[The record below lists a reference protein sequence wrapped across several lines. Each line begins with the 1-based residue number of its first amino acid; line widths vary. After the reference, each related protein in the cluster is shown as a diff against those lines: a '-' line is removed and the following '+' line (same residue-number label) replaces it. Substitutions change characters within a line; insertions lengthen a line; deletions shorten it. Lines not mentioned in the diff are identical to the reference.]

1 MVVLTGN
8 ISSLSGVHVARADS
22 SELNGDDESTESVT
36 NSSFYSKIYLLW
48 DPEKVSGGN
57 LLVLEIYSGLH
68 AVLQSRKISSW
79 KVDGAKDVIGSI
91 GGVQCLLPL
100 FRYFLSKG
108 HIERGWEKDVGDGV
122 CAMNII
128 RKERSEIFFLIE
140 YCQSSL
146 IIPSLFNLLVSFLR
160 DHHENSREFLRYG
173 GVDIVEPTLSEN
185 NFFLRIRNP
194 KRNQ

>member
-1 MVVLTGN
+1 MSQRTSILKNLKKKIELKPVDAEEMVVLTGN

-36 NSSFYSKIYLLW
+36 NLSFYSKIYLLW

-57 LLVLEIYSGLH
+57 LLLEIYSGLH

-100 FRYFLSKG
+100 FRYFFPKDYT
-108 HIERGWEKDVGDGV
+108 ERGWEKDVGDNL
-122 CAMNII
+122 CATNKI
-128 RKERSEIFFLIE
+128 RKERSE
-140 YCQSSL
+140 
-146 IIPSLFNLLVSFLR
+146 
-160 DHHENSREFLRYG
+160 
-173 GVDIVEPTLSEN
+173 N
-185 NFFLRIRNP
+185 NV
-194 KRNQ
+194 